1 MKRKA
6 FFLTVTF
13 IGALTA
19 ARADDN
25 PADAVAQGRQLV
37 EQKKCSICH
46 SIDGKGGKIGKP
58 LNGIAEGKTDDFL
71 SQALLDPK
79 KAIAPD
85 TKMPSYRDKLK
96 DEEVKAVVEYLKS
109 LKKQ

>member
-1 MKRKA
+1 MQSPLR
-6 FFLTVTF
+6 LLESDR
-13 IGALTA
+13 G
-19 ARADDN
+19 
-25 PADAVAQGRQLV
+25 QGRQLV

-71 SQALLDPK
+71 GQALSDPK

-96 DEEVKAVVEYLKS
+96 AEEVKAVVEYLKS

>member
-1 MKRKA
+1 MKHKV

-13 IGALTA
+13 IAALTA
-19 ARADDN
+19 VRADNN
-25 PADAVAQGRQLV
+25 PADAVAQGKQLV

-58 LNGIAEGKTDDFL
+58 LNGVAEGKTDDFL
-71 SQALLDPK
+71 GQALLDPK

-85 TKMPSYRDKLK
+85 TKMPSYKDKLK
-96 DEEVKAVVEYLKS
+96 AEEVKAVVEYLKS